1 MSATRTSQS
10 VQELRQLIAMLERS
24 GIAERRPE
32 AQALLL
38 RSRALLRQRQRAR
51 WRVAGKLGTL
61 LTVLVDGAMLAALP
75 FLGIMLAAGPLAGRQ
90 LALAAAIPLW
100 LAFRLR
106 HQAHWLGEAARW
118 AGYHMAWLYD
128 WFAEAVSLRAA
139 ERLQARLAAREV
151 MWGWRRHRRALP
163 HRASLDD
170 VAGFLAVEYGPQ
182 AEREFRR
189 LAEALGH
196 AREWSIRG
204 GVARNRAAERL
215 GALRWSALMAIYHQ
229 LAASGALWPDFPPAE
244 REQGMPPWQATEHSA
259 APAGQAV
266 APLPPAPADTPERAA
281 RRADLRN
288 MIRRKRQNITA
299 AFGWHLKTE
308 AEILQRDNFLAQIRA
323 EIADMEAE
331 LARLGG

>member
-24 GIAERRPE
+24 GIAARRPE
-32 AQALLL
+32 AHALLL

-61 LTVLVDGAMLAALP
+61 LTFLVDGVMLAALP
-75 FLGIMLAAGPLAGRQ
+75 FLAIMLAAGPLDWRQ
-90 LALAAAIPLW
+90 QALAAAIPLW

-118 AGYHMAWLYD
+118 AGYHMAWLFD

-151 MWGWRRHRRALP
+151 MWGWRQHRRALP
-163 HRASLDD
+163 RRASLDD

-189 LAEALGH
+189 LAEALSH
-196 AREWSIRG
+196 APEWSIRG

-215 GALRWSALMAIYHQ
+215 GALRWSALIAIYRQ
-229 LAASGALWPDFPPAE
+229 LGASGALWPDFPPVE
-244 REQGMPPWQATEHSA
+244 REQGVPPWQGTEDSA
-259 APAGQAV
+259 APLGQA
-266 APLPPAPADTPERAA
+266 AATLPPEATDTPERAA
-281 RRADLRN
+281 RRADLRS
-288 MIRRKRQNITA
+288 MIRRKRQDITA
-299 AFGWHLKTE
+299 AFGWRLKTE
-308 AEILQRDNFLAQIRA
+308 AEITQRDNFLAQIRA
-323 EIADMEAE
+323 EIADLEAE
-331 LARLGG
+331 LARMGG

>member
-61 LTVLVDGAMLAALP
+61 LTFLLDGVMLAALP
-75 FLGIMLAAGPLAGRQ
+75 FLAIMLATGPLEERQ
-90 LALAAAIPLW
+90 LALIAAIPLW

-106 HQAHWLGEAARW
+106 HQAHWLGEATRW
-118 AGYHMAWLYD
+118 AGYHMAWLFD

-151 MWGWRRHRRALP
+151 MWGWRQHRRALP
-163 HRASLDD
+163 RRASLDD

-189 LAEALGH
+189 LAEAMGH
-196 AREWSIRG
+196 AREWTIRG
-204 GVARNRAAERL
+204 GLARNRAAERL
-215 GALRWSALMAIYHQ
+215 GALRWSALMAIYHH
-229 LAASGALWPDFPPAE
+229 LAASGALWPDFPPTE
-244 REQGMPPWQATEHSA
+244 REQGMPPWQEMEHPA
-259 APAGQAV
+259 APLGPAV
-266 APLPPAPADTPERAA
+266 ASPPPEAADTPERAA
-281 RRADLRN
+281 QRADLRHT
-288 MIRRKRQNITA
+288 IRQKRQNITA
-299 AFGWHLKTE
+299 AFGWRLKTE
-308 AEILQRDNFLAQIRA
+308 AEILQRDNFLAQLRT
-323 EIADMEAE
+323 EIAELEAE